1 MQNARITAI
10 NALIK
15 MENDDAYSNIVIDT
29 ALTKS
34 GLNRL
39 DSAFASTLFYGV
51 LERRI
56 TLDYALQKYMK
67 KPLEQT
73 DITVLTVLRAGIYQL
88 KFMDKVPDSAAVD
101 ESVKCCV
108 ALKKH
113 NAKGFVNAVLRS
125 FIRDGKKIRPPKDE
139 LQLLSVKY
147 SVPER
152 LVKSYIADYGSE
164 CAERIMSAFLR
175 KKALS
180 VRVNTTKIS
189 CADFIDMLG
198 KNGITAKESP
208 ICKNAVIIDN
218 PGAVKSLCG
227 YDEGLF
233 HVQDVASQLTAA
245 ALNIGGNDTVL
256 DVCAAPGGKTFTMAQ
271 QTSGSVV
278 SCDLYP
284 HKVRLIE
291 QGASRLSLN
300 NVKALVNDASKH
312 NETLSS
318 FNKILCDLP
327 CSGLGI
333 LCKKPEIRYKNVT
346 FVDKLPNLQYD
357 LLLESAKYA
366 AVGSVLLYS
375 TCTLRHAEN
384 RQVANKFLQNNPDF
398 EPLSILPNIKRGID
412 EPSNQLTLLPHI
424 HGTDGF
430 FMACFKKVR

>member
-1 MQNARITAI
+1 MQNARLTAI

-147 SVPER
+147 SVPEW

-245 ALNIGGNDTVL
+245 ALNIGGDDTVL

>member
-34 GLNRL
+34 GLNRF

-147 SVPER
+147 SVPEW

-180 VRVNTTKIS
+180 GRVTTTKIS
-189 CADFIDMLG
+189 CAGFIDMLG

-384 RQVANKFLQNNPDF
+384 RQVANIFLQNNPDF

>member
-147 SVPER
+147 SVPEW

>member
-1 MQNARITAI
+1 MPNARLAAI

-15 MENDDAYSNIVIDT
+15 MENDDAYSNIVIDS

-34 GLNRL
+34 GLNKL

-67 KPLEQT
+67 KPIEST
-73 DITVLTVLRAGIYQL
+73 DITVLTVLRAAMYQL

-101 ESVKCCV
+101 EAVKCCV

-113 NAKGFVNAVLRS
+113 SAKGFVNAVLRS

-147 SVPER
+147 SVPVW
-152 LVKSYIADYGSE
+152 LVKSYIADYGKDT
-164 CAERIMSAFLR
+164 AEKIMAAFLR
-175 KKALS
+175 KKELC
-180 VRVNTTKIS
+180 VRVNTRRIS
-189 CADFIDMLG
+189 CGEFIARLEE
-198 KNGITAKESP
+198 KGISAKESAV
-208 ICKNAVIIDN
+208 CENAVIIKN
-218 PGAVKSLCG
+218 SGAVKSLYG
-227 YDEGLF
+227 YNEGLF
-233 HVQDVASQLTAA
+233 HVQDAASQLCAKALDIHDGDTA
-245 ALNIGGNDTVL
+245 L

-271 QTSGSVV
+271 MTSGGVL

-284 HKVRLIE
+284 QKVRLIE
-291 QGASRLSLN
+291 QGAARLGLD
-300 NVKALVNDASKH
+300 NVKAIVNDASIYKD
-312 NETLSS
+312 NLSK

-366 AVGSVLLYS
+366 SVGSVLLYS

-384 RQVANKFLQNNPDF
+384 GQVANKFLQNNPDF

>member
-15 MENDDAYSNIVIDT
+15 MENDDAYSNIVIDS

-34 GLNRL
+34 SLNRL

-56 TLDYALQKYMK
+56 TLDYALKKYMK
-67 KPLEQT
+67 KPLEET
-73 DITVLTVLRAGIYQL
+73 DITLLTILRAGIYQL

-147 SVPER
+147 SVPVW
-152 LVKSYIADYGSE
+152 LVRSYIDDYGRE
-164 CAERIMSAFLR
+164 NAEKITQAFLR
-175 KKALS
+175 KKELC
-180 VRVNTTKIS
+180 VRVNTRKITA
-189 CADFIDMLG
+189 ADFINTLE
-198 KNGITAKESP
+198 KNGIKAKESQ
-208 ICKNAVIIDN
+208 ICKNAVTIYN
-218 PGAVKSLCG
+218 AGAVKSLYG
-227 YDEGLF
+227 YNEGFF
-233 HVQDVASQLTAA
+233 HVQDTASQICAD
-245 ALNIGGNDTVL
+245 ALSITENDTVL
-256 DVCAAPGGKTFTMAQ
+256 DVCAAPGGKSFTMAQ
-271 QTSGSVV
+271 MTDNTVT

-284 HKVRLIE
+284 KKVRLIE
-291 QGASRLSLN
+291 QGAKRLALN
-300 NVKALVNDASKH
+300 NVKAIVNDASKH
-312 NETLSS
+312 NDNLSN
-318 FNKILCDLP
+318 FDKILCDLP

-346 FVDKLPNLQYD
+346 FIDKLPNLQYD
-357 LLLESAKYA
+357 LLIESSKYA
-366 AVGSVLLYS
+366 AVGSVLMYS

-384 RQVANKFLQNNPDF
+384 REVADKFLRNNPDF
-398 EPLSILPNIKRGID
+398 EPAAILPDIKRGID
-412 EPSNQLTLLPHI
+412 EPENQLTLLPHI
-424 HGTDGF
+424 HATDGF

>member
-15 MENDDAYSNIVIDT
+15 MENDDAYSNIVIDS
-29 ALTKS
+29 ALTKA

-51 LERRI
+51 LERKI
-56 TLDYALQKYMK
+56 TLDYVLQKYMK
-67 KPLEQT
+67 KPLADT

-125 FIRDGKKIRPPKDE
+125 FIRDGKKIKPPKDDV
-139 LQLLSVKY
+139 QLLSVKY
-147 SVPER
+147 SAPEW
-152 LVKSYIADYGSE
+152 LVKSYINDYGKDN
-164 CAERIMSAFLR
+164 AEKIMAAFLR
-175 KKALS
+175 KKALC
-180 VRVNTTKIS
+180 VRVNIAKIS
-189 CADFIDMLG
+189 CADYIERLSEHG
-198 KNGITAKESP
+198 VAAKESP

-218 PGAVKSLCG
+218 PGAVKSLYG
-227 YDEGLF
+227 YKEGLF
-233 HVQDVASQLTAA
+233 HVQDVASQLCAA
-245 ALNIGGNDTVL
+245 ALDIGDNDAVL

-271 QTSGSVV
+271 QTKCGVI
-278 SCDLYP
+278 SCDLYE

-291 QGASRLSLN
+291 QGAQRLGLD
-300 NVKALVNDASKH
+300 NVTALVNDASKH
-312 NETLSS
+312 NDNLGS

-357 LLLESAKYA
+357 LLIESANYA

-384 RQVANKFLQNNPDF
+384 REVANRFLQNNPDF
-398 EPLSILPNIKRGID
+398 EPLEILPGIKRGID
-412 EPSNQLTLLPHI
+412 EPGNQLTLLPHI

>member
-1 MQNARITAI
+1 MQNARLTAI

-15 MENDDAYSNIVIDT
+15 MQNDDAYSNIVIDS

-39 DSAFASTLFYGV
+39 DSAFANTLFYGV

-56 TLDYALQKYMK
+56 TLDYALKKYIK

-73 DITVLTVLRAGIYQL
+73 DLTVLTILRAGIYQL
-88 KFMDKVPDSAAVD
+88 KFMDKVPDRAAVD

-125 FIRDGKKIRPPKDE
+125 FIRDDKKIRPPKNDI
-139 LQLLSVKY
+139 QLMSVKY
-147 SVPER
+147 SVPEW
-152 LVKSYIADYGSE
+152 LVKSYIADYGRDN
-164 CAERIMSAFLR
+164 AEKIMAAFLR
-175 KKALS
+175 KKALC
-180 VRVNTTKIS
+180 VRVNTNNIS
-189 CADFIDMLG
+189 CADFIESLS
-198 KNGITAKESP
+198 KNGIFAKESP
-208 ICKNAVIIDN
+208 LCQNAVIIDN
-218 PGAVKSLCG
+218 PGAVKSLYG
-227 YDEGLF
+227 YDEGFF
-233 HVQDVASQLTAA
+233 HVQDVASQLCAA
-245 ALNIGGNDTVL
+245 AMKISDNDNVL

-271 QTSGSVV
+271 QTCGNVT

-284 HKVRLIE
+284 NKVRLIE
-291 QGASRLSLN
+291 HGAERLGLD
-300 NVKALVNDASKH
+300 NVKALVNDASKY
-312 NETLSS
+312 NETLGS

-346 FVDKLPNLQYD
+346 FVDKLPDLQYD

-366 AVGSVLLYS
+366 VPGSILLYS

-384 RQVANKFLQNNPDF
+384 RDVANRFLQNSPDF
-398 EPLSILPNIKRGID
+398 EPHEILPNIKRGID
-412 EPSNQLTLLPHI
+412 EPNNQLTLLPHI

>member
-147 SVPER
+147 SVPEW

-375 TCTLRHAEN
+375 TCTLRHVEN
-384 RQVANKFLQNNPDF
+384 GQVANKFLQNNPDF

>member
-125 FIRDGKKIRPPKDE
+125 FIRDGKKIAPPKDD
-139 LQLLSVKY
+139 LQMLSVKY
-147 SVPER
+147 SVPEW
-152 LVKSYIADYGSE
+152 LVKSYIADYGRDN
-164 CAERIMSAFLR
+164 AEKIMSAFLR

-198 KNGITAKESP
+198 NKGITAKESP

-227 YDEGLF
+227 YNDGLF

-245 ALNIGGNDTVL
+245 ALEIGGNDTVL

-271 QTSGSVV
+271 QTSGTVL

-291 QGASRLSLN
+291 QGAERLGLD

-312 NETLSS
+312 NETLGS

-346 FVDKLPNLQYD
+346 FVDKLPKLQYD

-366 AVGSVLLYS
+366 SVGSVLLYS

-384 RQVANKFLQNNPDF
+384 GQVANKFLQNNPDF